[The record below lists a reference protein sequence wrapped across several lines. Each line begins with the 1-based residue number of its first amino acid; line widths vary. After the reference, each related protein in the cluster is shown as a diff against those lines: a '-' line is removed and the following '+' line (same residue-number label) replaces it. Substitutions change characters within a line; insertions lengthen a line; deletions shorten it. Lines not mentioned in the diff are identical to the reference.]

1 MTHIA
6 IRHRELP
13 VDLDLGTSL
22 GLGDEALFELC
33 RRNRELRIERSSEGD
48 LEVMTSTGGLSS
60 HRNAEILFAL
70 IQWAHRD
77 GRGLVFDSSG
87 GFLLPNGA
95 MRSPDAAW
103 VLRSRLED
111 LSPEIK
117 QRFLPL
123 APDFVIELRSPSDP
137 LEKLQA
143 KMEEYVAQ
151 GVRLGWLIDPDERR
165 VHVVRPS
172 EAPEMLDN
180 PERLSGEPVLP
191 GFELDLRPVWA
202 GI

>member
-1 MTHIA
+1 
-6 IRHRELP
+6 

-33 RRNRELRIERSSEGD
+33 RRNPELRIERSSEGD
-48 LEVMTSTGGLSS
+48 LEVMTPTGGLSS

-70 IQWAHRD
+70 MEWAHRD

-87 GFLLPNGA
+87 GFVLPNGA

-103 VLRSRLED
+103 VLRSRLD
-111 LSPEIK
+111 ALSPEVK

-123 APDFVIELRSPSDP
+123 APDFVVELRSPSDP

-143 KMEEYVAQ
+143 KMEEYAAQ
-151 GVRLGWLIDPDERR
+151 GVRLGWLIDADERR
-165 VHVVRPS
+165 VHLYRGD
-172 EAPEMLDN
+172 EAPEVLDD